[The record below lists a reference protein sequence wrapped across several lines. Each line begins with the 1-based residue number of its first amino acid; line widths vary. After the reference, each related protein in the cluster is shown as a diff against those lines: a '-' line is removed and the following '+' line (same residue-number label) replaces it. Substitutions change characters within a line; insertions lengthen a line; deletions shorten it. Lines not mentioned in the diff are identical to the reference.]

1 MNVTDNETG
10 ATVTVDPS
18 WPTPETESG
27 QACPRRAVITLPREV
42 RTQRPSF
49 LKTDWYPLGVLSLV
63 SGVGGIGK
71 SSLVLA
77 DVAAGTRGRLPG
89 DYDGEPVKA
98 LITAAEDDKGLQSLR
113 LKAAGAD
120 PDRWGF
126 LDITDTTGGYDYTA
140 PLRLPS
146 DQSLVRQSLIDFG
159 ARLWVIDPLSAALVG
174 DLNSDKDVNDAL
186 VPLAALA
193 EELNIAVVIV
203 HHFSKGGGRA
213 SDKIKGSGAI
223 RDRCR
228 SALLVAA
235 DNETGERVIT
245 CDKSNYSDTAGLS
258 WAYTLES
265 AQVADD
271 NGEVSAVPV
280 AHVTGSSSVSVS
292 DIINRVSTTEEDL
305 GERASCATWLDDWL
319 RGPNTGGCLPARE
332 VFLAAKTGG
341 RDYSKSTVHRAR
353 RSLHLHAFST
363 GHGPG
368 STTYWCLPESCTHP
382 DACDRRD
389 DHAELA
395 RVEEW
400 VPATPPSVEVAPIDT
415 HSGPPIEP
423 NEKVSIGAMPHE
435 GDPHG
440 THSSAPTTPRQPEIR
455 KQNRAISH
463 GHPQLTASKTCTTCG
478 NRMIDLR
485 DGATTHP
492 NCGPDEPVEP
502 TQDTLP
508 EA

>member
-1 MNVTDNETG
+1 V
-10 ATVTVDPS
+10 
-18 WPTPETESG
+18 
-27 QACPRRAVITLPREV
+27 RA
-42 RTQRPSF
+42 QRPSF

-77 DVAAGTRGRLPG
+77 DVAAGTRGELPG
-89 DYDGEPVKA
+89 DYDGKPVKA
-98 LITAAEDDKGLQSLR
+98 LITATEDDKGLQSLR

-159 ARLWVIDPLSAALVG
+159 ARLWVIDPLSAALAG

-235 DNETGERVIT
+235 DSETGERVIT
-245 CDKSNYSDTAGLS
+245 CDKSNYSDTAGQS

-292 DIINRVSTTEEDL
+292 DIINRASTTEEDL
-305 GERASCATWLDDWL
+305 EERTSCATWLDNWL
-319 RGPNTGGCLPARE
+319 RSPSAGGCLLAKE
-332 VFLAAKTGG
+332 VYSAAKTGG
-341 RDYSKSTVHRAR
+341 CDYSKSTVHRAR
-353 RSLHLHAFST
+353 RSLNLHAVST

-368 STTYWCLPESCTHP
+368 AATYWYLPESCTHP
-382 DACDRRD
+382 EACDRRD
-389 DHAELA
+389 DHAEST
-395 RVEEW
+395 RDEEW
-400 VPATPPSVEVAPIDT
+400 VSTTPRSMEVTPIDT
-415 HSGPPIEP
+415 HSDPPIEP
-423 NEKVSIGAMPHE
+423 NEKVSMGVTPE
-435 GDPHG
+435 EVDPIG
-440 THSSAPTTPRQPEIR
+440 THSSSPTAPHQPECIMGIPR
-455 KQNRAISH
+455 ERLKFPNKPGNDQCSACGDSLTRTPGLLSRCRPWHAKAQQNINHS
-463 GHPQLTASKTCTTCG
+463 
-478 NRMIDLR
+478 
-485 DGATTHP
+485 
-492 NCGPDEPVEP
+492 
-502 TQDTLP
+502 
-508 EA
+508 